1 MGQFRQ
7 ISTFVEVVARGSLSA
22 AARAEGIAPAMI
34 GRRLDAL
41 EARLGVK
48 LLQRTTRKLA
58 LTDEGAAFLEDCQRI
73 LAELEEAESAVAE
86 RSARATGHLMISAPA
101 GFGRQ
106 HVAPLLPS
114 FLAEHQDLTA
124 TLNMTDRV
132 TDIVGEGIDVAIR
145 IASLADS
152 SLVSVKLADNERV
165 VVAAPAYLKRHG
177 TPETLADL
185 ARHNCLAISSEG
197 SQRGWTFREQGKNVV
212 LKVAGNMG
220 CNDGQVLHEWALAG
234 KGLAWRSMW
243 EVGSEIEAGK
253 LRTVLADFAAPGN
266 DIHAVF
272 AQRRHLPLRVRAFV
286 DFLRRAYAQPDYWR
300 RKPAPQ

>member
-7 ISTFVEVVARGSLSA
+7 ISTFVEVVAKGSLSA

-41 EARLGVK
+41 EQRLGIK
-48 LLQRTTRKLA
+48 LLQRTTRKLV
-58 LTDEGAAFLEDCQRI
+58 LTNEGAAFLEDCQRI
-73 LAELEEAESAVAE
+73 LSELQEAESAVAE
-86 RSARATGHLMISAPA
+86 RSARASGHLLISAPA

-114 FLAEHQDLTA
+114 FLAEHRA
-124 TLNMTDRV
+124 VSAALNLNDRV
-132 TDIVGEGIDVAIR
+132 VDLIGEGIDVAIR

-152 SLVSVKLADNERV
+152 GLVSVKLADSHRV
-165 VVAAPAYLKRHG
+165 LVASPGYLQRHG
-177 TPETLADL
+177 TPQSLAEL

-197 SQRGWTFREQGKNVV
+197 SQRGWTFREHAKNVT
-212 LKVAGNMG
+212 LKVAGNMA
-220 CNDGQVLHEWALAG
+220 CNDGEVLHDWALAG

-243 EVGSEIEAGK
+243 EVGADIESGR
-253 LRTVLADFAAPGN
+253 LMTVLDQFAAPGN

-272 AQRRHLPLRVRAFV
+272 AQRRHLPLRIRAFV
-286 DFLRRAYAQPDYWR
+286 DFLRHSYAQEHYWR
-300 RKPAPQ
+300 

>member
-48 LLQRTTRKLA
+48 LLQRTTRKLV
-58 LTDEGAAFLEDCQRI
+58 LTNEGAAFLEDCQRI
-73 LAELEEAESAVAE
+73 LSELEDAESAVAE
-86 RSARATGHLMISAPA
+86 RSAKASGHLLVSAPA

-114 FLAEHQDLTA
+114 FLAEHREVTMN
-124 TLNMTDRV
+124 LNLNDRV
-132 TDIVGEGIDVAIR
+132 VDVVGEGVDVAIR
-145 IASLADS
+145 IASLSDS
-152 SLVSVKLADNERV
+152 SLVGVKLADNQRV
-165 VVAAPAYLKRHG
+165 LVASPAYLKRHG
-177 TPETLADL
+177 TPVTLTDL

-197 SQRGWTFREQGKNVV
+197 SQRGWTFNDNGKIVTM
-212 LKVAGNMG
+212 KVAGNMV
-220 CNDGQVLHEWALAG
+220 CNDGAVLHDWALAG

-243 EVGSEIEAGK
+243 EVNAEIDDGRLA
-253 LRTVLADFAAPGN
+253 TVLDQYSAPGN
-266 DIHAVF
+266 DIYAVF
-272 AQRRHLPLRVRAFV
+272 AQRRHLPLRIRAFV
-286 DFLRRAYAQPDYWR
+286 DFLRHTYAQPGYWR
-300 RKPAPQ
+300 KT